1 MQLIVLNTAA
11 LTVAAIYYA
20 WRTFYQVRHRRDRV
34 LRERVAYM
42 LWTMATQGTANTRE
56 IPRVTV

>member
-1 MQLIVLNTAA
+1 MQLVVYNTAA
-11 LTVAAIYYA
+11 LTITAIYYA
-20 WRTFYQVRHRRDRV
+20 WRSFDQLRLRRDRL

-42 LWTMATQGTANTRE
+42 LWTMATHGAANSRE